1 MSKQI
6 INKELEKLTPSTIIE
21 LFELDTTGI
30 DGNRLPSGQQIIR
43 FHNFVSEGYYPVYFG
58 SVKYSPIPV
67 QFKNNELKGDGSSL
81 PRPRLNI
88 GNADGMVS
96 YYMSQADGL
105 IGARLTRRRTFA
117 RFLSG
122 ETWGMTATANPLG
135 TPDAEAALSDDV
147 FYVDKVVSENK
158 QIVEFELASILELHK
173 VRIPRRRMFANNC
186 GFEYRN
192 STGCDYTGAP
202 AADSADK
209 KFGAGGY
216 GFTLVDCGLWG
227 PSTSYSIGDYVYI
240 ESPFLKEDGSTK
252 KRFYY
257 VCTQNGTEGPNQSP
271 TNLPANWKLDGC
283 SRKINGCLCRFTAD
297 NLPFGGFPALVRVE
311 FEN

>member
-6 INKELEKLTPSTIIE
+6 INKELYKLTPSTLIE
-21 LFELDTTGI
+21 LFELDTTNI
-30 DGNRLPSGQQIIR
+30 DGNRLPSGQQVLR
-43 FHNFVSEGYYPVYFG
+43 FHNFVSEGYYPIYFG

-67 QFKNNELKGDGSSL
+67 QFKNNEVKGDGSTL

-96 YYMSQADGL
+96 YYMSQADSL
-105 IGARLTRRRTFA
+105 VGARLLRKRTFA

-122 ETWGMTATANPLG
+122 ETWGLAAGANPFG
-135 TPDAEAALSDDV
+135 TPDADAVLSDDI

-158 QIVEFELASILELHK
+158 QVVEFELASILELHK
-173 VRIPRRRMFANNC
+173 VKIPRRRMFANNC

-216 GFTLVDCGLWG
+216 GFTLVDQGAWSA
-227 PSTSYSIGDYVYI
+227 STTYNQGDYVYI
-240 ESPFLKEDGSTK
+240 ESPFLKEDDSAK
-252 KRFYY
+252 KKFYY
-257 VCTQNGTEGPNQSP
+257 VCIINGTVGAATRPSISG
-271 TNLPANWKLDGC
+271 NWKLDAC
-283 SRKINGCLCRFTAD
+283 SRKINGCLCRFTSD

-311 FEN
+311 FET